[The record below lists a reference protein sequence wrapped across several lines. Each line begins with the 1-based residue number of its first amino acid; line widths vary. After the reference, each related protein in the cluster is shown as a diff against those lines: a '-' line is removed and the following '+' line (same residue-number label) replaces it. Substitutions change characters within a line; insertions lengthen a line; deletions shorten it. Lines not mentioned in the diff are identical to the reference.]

1 MEFALY
7 KLIIYHYISYQYNSP
22 DLTDLMGILLSPRP
36 QNQNSPGLL
45 YLWKML
51 VLPVRLKR
59 GRLCLGIVVL
69 LGCILLLKW
78 LTRGEAGQQT
88 WVSVLLLTIFLSI
101 VPGNWAAKPLLG
113 CEASKHQN
121 FPPKFED
128 KFKPN
133 WIEFFSWQS
142 ICNSQFS
149 FKKLT
154 QRKVTQGDR
163 KSLCMRESYWVF
175 GDLICLA
182 ALRKSVYKS

>member
-1 MEFALY
+1 MYSVSHQHFQLILNRIAAASGTFNAFGSISCMLIVKRIWTCHMEFALY

-78 LTRGEAGQQT
+78 LTREAGQQT

-133 WIEFFSWQS
+133 
-142 ICNSQFS
+142 
-149 FKKLT
+149 
-154 QRKVTQGDR
+154 
-163 KSLCMRESYWVF
+163 
-175 GDLICLA
+175 
-182 ALRKSVYKS
+182 